1 MSDLPKAYDPS
12 LVEEKWQSRWIEEGC
27 FKADPASEKPAY
39 SVVIPP
45 PNVTGVLHLG
55 HVLNN
60 TIQDILVRRARQK
73 GYEAL
78 WLPGTDHAGIAT
90 QVRVEKDLKQT
101 TGRSRHDLGRE
112 AFLEKVW
119 EWKEKHGGII
129 INQLHKLGCSC
140 DWDRERFTMDEEY
153 TKAVGQVFIELFKE
167 GLIYRGRRM
176 VNWCPVSLTA
186 LSDEEVIMTEQKS
199 KLYTVLYKLED
210 GSGALHV
217 ATTRPET
224 IMADVAVAVNPKDPR
239 YAHLIGK
246 NVMRPLMNQVEC
258 HLKERQYWKSDGDQH
273 AAQIMKEAV
282 RNLERVDRNKSFFMW
297 IDCFDPHEPWDAP
310 SVYDPDLKCPYDPD
324 YEGKDMFLP
333 IQGHVDGLYTDR
345 ELEHIRALYAE
356 KVTMVDKWFGH
367 LMNNIRTLGME
378 DDTLVILVSDHG
390 SPMGKGEHGHG
401 IMRKCRPWPY
411 EELAHIPM
419 IMRGP
424 GLPRNRRV
432 RGFVQSCDVAPTVVD
447 WLGIGVHP
455 SMQGHSLL
463 PLAKGDVEK
472 VREFAIAGYFRYSW
486 SIIHWLKDD
495 EKSVADARFGIYG
508 KDLGESTAHILQ
520 MKKANAVEDRDTAFY
535 NRAYEEH
542 KKAATLDGEDQWT
555 CTAAA
560 SSEVPARDELY
571 CRKDDPFQ
579 LNNVSAKHPEVAK
592 ELFEQLKLFM
602 AELRAS

>member
-1 MSDLPKAYDPS
+1 MREKKNVIVVMLDTLQFNYLGCYGNTRVKTPNIDRFATEGVVFENAYTEGLPTVPCRRAMLTGRYTLPVKGWSQLDVSDTTIADLCWGQPIDSYLIHDSGPFRLPKFGY
-12 LVEEKWQSRWIEEGC
+12 SRGFDKVFFLHGHETDHQYYAQDELGGGLKAEDYYEDHVME
-27 FKADPASEKPAY
+27 KADE
-39 SVVIPP
+39 I
-45 PNVTGVLHLG
+45 LG
-55 HVLNN
+55 
-60 TIQDILVRRARQK
+60 
-73 GYEAL
+73 E
-78 WLPGTDHAGIAT
+78 
-90 QVRVEKDLKQT
+90 
-101 TGRSRHDLGRE
+101 
-112 AFLEKVW
+112 
-119 EWKEKHGGII
+119 
-129 INQLHKLGCSC
+129 
-140 DWDRERFTMDEEY
+140 
-153 TKAVGQVFIELFKE
+153 
-167 GLIYRGRRM
+167 
-176 VNWCPVSLTA
+176 
-186 LSDEEVIMTEQKS
+186 
-199 KLYTVLYKLED
+199 
-210 GSGALHV
+210 
-217 ATTRPET
+217 
-224 IMADVAVAVNPKDPR
+224 
-239 YAHLIGK
+239 

-419 IMRGP
+419 I
-424 GLPRNRRV
+424 
-432 RGFVQSCDVAPTVVD
+432 TED
-447 WLGIGVHP
+447 W
-455 SMQGHSLL
+455 S
-463 PLAKGDVEK
+463 
-472 VREFAIAGYFRYSW
+472 F
-486 SIIHWLKDD
+486 IHWLKDD

>member
-1 MSDLPKAYDPS
+1 MREKKNVIVVMLDTLQFNYLGCYGNTRVKTPNIDRFATEGVVFENAYTEGLPTVPCRRAMLTGRYTLPVKGWSQLDVSDTTIADLCWGQPIDSYLIHDSGPFRLPKFGY
-12 LVEEKWQSRWIEEGC
+12 SRGFDKVFFLHGHETDHQYYAQDELGGGLKAEDYYEDHVME
-27 FKADPASEKPAY
+27 KADE
-39 SVVIPP
+39 I
-45 PNVTGVLHLG
+45 LG
-55 HVLNN
+55 
-60 TIQDILVRRARQK
+60 
-73 GYEAL
+73 E
-78 WLPGTDHAGIAT
+78 
-90 QVRVEKDLKQT
+90 
-101 TGRSRHDLGRE
+101 
-112 AFLEKVW
+112 
-119 EWKEKHGGII
+119 
-129 INQLHKLGCSC
+129 
-140 DWDRERFTMDEEY
+140 
-153 TKAVGQVFIELFKE
+153 
-167 GLIYRGRRM
+167 
-176 VNWCPVSLTA
+176 
-186 LSDEEVIMTEQKS
+186 
-199 KLYTVLYKLED
+199 
-210 GSGALHV
+210 
-217 ATTRPET
+217 
-224 IMADVAVAVNPKDPR
+224 
-239 YAHLIGK
+239 

-345 ELEHIRALYAE
+345 ELGHIRALYAE

-486 SIIHWLKDD
+486 SIITEDWSFIHWLKDD

-535 NRAYEEH
+535 NRVYEEH